1 MSELVGIYEWI
12 SVYIT
17 PLPFNKPSGRLFNLG
32 GKMFKNKLWFLVG
45 ASLVAT
51 SAMTAGLAQAV

>member
-1 MSELVGIYEWI
+1 MSGSAYKLL
-12 SVYIT
+12 